1 MPAVRLW
8 TGREARALREAS
20 RQSVR
25 GFAGVL
31 GVAPRTVSKWE
42 QLGQATRPQPDT
54 QAILDTAL
62 ERASTAVQV
71 RFQMLLTGAGI
82 APSWDSSQPVPP
94 AWDYETW
101 TDDLD
106 RAVAALSRQDFAV
119 GIRLLE
125 RWLGSFPAGQL
136 DTRGLYLHAR
146 SLVLLGDAHR
156 DQGRL
161 EGPLSA
167 TQAYRRALAMF
178 SDLDVPRRVAQ
189 IELSLTVVGE
199 MSGQLQLAARRYAGL
214 ADDERLSGRDRA
226 RARLWIGTALSKD
239 GEHDYAT
246 RIMAAAAREF
256 EELGEAEDWS
266 VAQQK
271 LALAYRGAGDLGQAQ
286 KFIDVARASGVGDT
300 PMQRVRWSTAQAHI
314 LLADTATRARGLAL
328 LDETTR
334 LAVQCGLSHQLR
346 SIETIRRDMA
356 HAAGTGKGTM

>member
-1 MPAVRLW
+1 
-8 TGREARALREAS
+8 
-20 RQSVR
+20 
-25 GFAGVL
+25 
-31 GVAPRTVSKWE
+31 
-42 QLGQATRPQPDT
+42 
-54 QAILDTAL
+54 
-62 ERASTAVQV
+62 
-71 RFQMLLTGAGI
+71 
-82 APSWDSSQPVPP
+82 
-94 AWDYETW
+94 
-101 TDDLD
+101 
-106 RAVAALSRQDFAV
+106 
-119 GIRLLE
+119 
-125 RWLGSFPAGQL
+125 
-136 DTRGLYLHAR
+136 
-146 SLVLLGDAHR
+146 
-156 DQGRL
+156 
-161 EGPLSA
+161 
-167 TQAYRRALAMF
+167 MF

>member
-1 MPAVRLW
+1 LGRPPARSL
-8 TGREARALREAS
+8 
-20 RQSVR
+20 
-25 GFAGVL
+25 
-31 GVAPRTVSKWE
+31 
-42 QLGQATRPQPDT
+42 
-54 QAILDTAL
+54 ILDTAL

-71 RFQMLLTGAGI
+71 RFQMLLAGAGT

-256 EELGEAEDWS
+256 EDLGEAEDWS

-271 LALAYRGAGDLGQAQ
+271 LALAYRGAGNLGQAQ

-328 LDETTR
+328 LDETAR

>member
-71 RFQMLLTGAGI
+71 RFQMLLTGAGT

-125 RWLGSFPAGQL
+125 RWLGSFPAEQL

-256 EELGEAEDWS
+256 EDLGEAEDWS

-271 LALAYRGAGDLGQAQ
+271 LALAYRGAGNLGQAQ
-286 KFIDVARASGVGDT
+286 KFIDVARASGVDDT

-328 LDETTR
+328 LYETAR